1 MVSYCRLFEML
12 RQLGCMWNYPYFR
25 WTYSRKC
32 AMECLNHWS
41 GVCFYYI
48 ISILN
53 VQPSVLDCVNDSN
66 LSALF
71 SGTEDS
77 TLNDVRTVG
86 DSKWRWE
93 FPRRT
98 THPGKQTWNVKM
110 DPLKIQDLGFGNH
123 CCTSLLSRNILYINT
138 LILIPFVLEQLQ
150 ILYKSDLAP
159 DLATSHDEQF
169 QVGLP

>member
-1 MVSYCRLFEML
+1 MVTVT
-12 RQLGCMWNYPYFR
+12 GKGPYPKEK
-25 WTYSRKC
+25 T
-32 AMECLNHWS
+32 
-41 GVCFYYI
+41 
-48 ISILN
+48 
-53 VQPSVLDCVNDSN
+53 SVLDCVNDSN

-77 TLNDVRTVG
+77 TLSDVRTVG

-110 DPLKIQDLGFGNH
+110 DPLKIQDLGFGGFGNH

-138 LILIPFVLEQLQ
+138 LILERGRPCTRAISIENT
-150 ILYKSDLAP
+150 I
-159 DLATSHDEQF
+159 F
-169 QVGLP
+169 QKVH